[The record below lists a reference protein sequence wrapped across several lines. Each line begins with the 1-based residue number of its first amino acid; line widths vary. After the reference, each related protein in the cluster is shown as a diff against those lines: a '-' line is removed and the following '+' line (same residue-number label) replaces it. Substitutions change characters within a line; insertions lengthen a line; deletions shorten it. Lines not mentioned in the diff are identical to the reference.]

1 MVDKWGQTV
10 VPEKGALHRALG
22 IPQGE
27 KIPVGEDRAI
37 LATPVGATYH
47 GIPVTAK
54 LKDQINFSLNISGRG
69 KKS

>member
-1 MVDKWGQTV
+1 MVDKWAQEV
-10 VPEKGALHRALG
+10 EPHKGALHRALH
-22 IPQGE
+22 IPEDQ

-37 LATPVGATYH
+37 LAMPVGTRYH

-54 LKDQINFSLNISGRG
+54 LKEQINFSLNVSGRG